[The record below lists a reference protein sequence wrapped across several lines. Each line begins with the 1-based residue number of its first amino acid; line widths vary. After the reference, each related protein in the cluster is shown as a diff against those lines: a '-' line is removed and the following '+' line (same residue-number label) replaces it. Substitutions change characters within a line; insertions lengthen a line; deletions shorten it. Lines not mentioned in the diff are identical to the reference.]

1 MQTWYTNW
9 IWSFPLLLVTVS
21 FHVFGLLAICDKV
34 LGVLE
39 HGGGRLR
46 FIVVFGMG
54 ITVLLV
60 TALHGLEAAAWG
72 IVYLWLGA
80 LPDTKSAMLYSLSAM
95 TTYGHAGL
103 YLEPHWQMMGAIEAL
118 NGVVLFGLTT
128 AVLFS
133 IVENVSGVAGKRCR
147 GE

>member
-1 MQTWYTNW
+1 M
-9 IWSFPLLLVTVS
+9 
-21 FHVFGLLAICDKV
+21 
-34 LGVLE
+34 LE
-39 HGGGRLR
+39 HAGRRLRLR

-72 IVYLWLGA
+72 VVYLWLGA
-80 LPDTKSAMLYSLSAM
+80 LPDAKSAMLYSLSAM

-133 IVENVSGVAGKRCR
+133 IVENVSGISGRRR